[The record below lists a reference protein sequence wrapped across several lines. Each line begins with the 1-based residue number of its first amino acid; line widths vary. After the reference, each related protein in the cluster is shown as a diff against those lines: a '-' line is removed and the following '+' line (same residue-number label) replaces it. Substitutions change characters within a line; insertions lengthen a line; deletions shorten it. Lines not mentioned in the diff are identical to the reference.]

1 MRKLIT
7 LFVLSLLLVIG
18 LPHSPQALSQSQLG
32 EIRGVW
38 ITKNDSDTW
47 LDSNILRDKLQEL
60 AQLNFNTIYPVV
72 WNSGYVSYDSAV
84 AKRLGIQDFVRKGLQ
99 NQDII
104 ADIVEK
110 GHQNGLLVVPWF
122 EFGFMTPPTSE
133 LAMKHPKWLTT
144 RRDGSKTG
152 DSAAG
157 QVVWL
162 NPFHPQVQQFIID
175 LVVETCRKYKVDG
188 VQFDDHLALPRD
200 FGYDPYT
207 ISLYKQEMKKNPP
220 TNPQDADWMKWRA
233 DKITEFV
240 ERLHSKVKQI
250 NPNFIFSV
258 APNPYHTAYNSFL
271 QDWKTWVEKGIVD
284 ELIIQVYR
292 DDLNSFVNELKK
304 PELQNARKKISSGV
318 AILTGL
324 RNNPTPINFIEDK
337 VKKAKQY
344 GLGVSFFYYET
355 LLQEKVDES
364 TEMRKSVIK
373 ALFYAPK
380 SRFRHEVEVSI
391 F

>member
-18 LPHSPQALSQSQLG
+18 LPNLPQALSQSSLG

-38 ITKNDSDTW
+38 ITKNDSDIW
-47 LDSNILRDKLQEL
+47 LDSNILNSKIQEL

-110 GHQNGLLVVPWF
+110 GHENGLLVIPWF

-144 RRDGSKTG
+144 RLDGSKTG

-162 NPFHPQVQQFIID
+162 NPFHPQVQKFITD
-175 LVVETCRKYKVDG
+175 LVVEVCRKYKVDG
-188 VQFDDHLALPRD
+188 IQFDDHLALPKD
-200 FGYDPYT
+200 FGYDSYT
-207 ISLYKQEMKKNPP
+207 VNLYKQEMKKNPP
-220 TNPQDADWMKWRA
+220 GNPQDADWMKWRA

-271 QDWKTWVEKGIVD
+271 QDWKTWVNKGIVD

-364 TEMRKSVIK
+364 TEMRKSSIK

-380 SRFRHEVEVSI
+380 SRFRHEVKVSV

>member
-1 MRKLIT
+1 MKKLVT
-7 LFVLSLLLVIG
+7 LFIISLLLVIG
-18 LPHSPQALSQSQLG
+18 LPHSPQALSQTPLG

-38 ITKNDSDTW
+38 ITKNDSDIW
-47 LDSNILRDKLQEL
+47 LDSPTLGLKLQEL

-84 AKRLGIQDFVRKGLQ
+84 AKRVGIQDFVRKGLQ
-99 NQDII
+99 DQDII
-104 ADIVEK
+104 ADIVQK
-110 GHQNGLLVVPWF
+110 GHENGLLVIPWF

-133 LAMKHPKWLTT
+133 LAMKHPSWLTS
-144 RRDGSKTG
+144 RRNGSKIG

-162 NPFHPQVQQFIID
+162 NPFHPQVQKFITD
-175 LVVETCRKYKVDG
+175 LVVEVCRKYKVDG
-188 VQFDDHLALPRD
+188 IQFDDHTALPRD
-200 FGYDPYT
+200 FGYDSYT
-207 ISLYKQEMKKNPP
+207 VNLYKQEMKKDPP
-220 TNPQDADWMKWRA
+220 ANSQDADWMKWRA
-233 DKITEFV
+233 DKITQFME
-240 ERLHSKVKQI
+240 ELHSKVKDI
-250 NPNFIFSV
+250 NPNLIFSV

-271 QDWKTWVEKGIVD
+271 QDWKIWVEKGIVD
-284 ELIIQVYR
+284 ELIIQIYR

-304 PELQNARKKISSGV
+304 PELQNAKNKISSGV
-318 AILTGL
+318 AILTGF
-324 RNNPTPINFIEDK
+324 RNNPTSINFIEDK

-355 LLQEKVDES
+355 LLKEKIDES

-373 ALFYAPK
+373 SLFYAPK
-380 SRFRHEVEVSI
+380 SRFRHEVKVLV